1 MDRPGRFTNLTPGL
15 YRFDQFYWARMCGP
29 GGYYETGN
37 GVGKDFDTFVSLNN
51 ELSDRIGQWVDA
63 EWERL
68 GKPNPYPVYEIAA
81 GDGTLCRKLLAQD
94 LECRTTLQYTAVES
108 NPLYQQSFPEEVTV
122 IQRFDEPPLF
132 GAIIGNE
139 LIDSQPP
146 RFVSYRDNHWQELF
160 IRVGDTATYEWHD
173 LNEPLPTSLEAIKG
187 MNGSAPWVQQAAD
200 LLHNLTR
207 NLTGSVLM
215 LDYGYRNTTDFPGTP
230 WFKCWL
236 NYKPVSALNLDILP
250 DMSALLPV
258 DQLEELF
265 QPATVTEQ
273 ATWIKGEPAPHDNFY
288 ALEWRLTNGTI
299 SK

>member
-1 MDRPGRFTNLTPGL
+1 MDRPERPTNLTPGL
-15 YRFDQFYWARMCGP
+15 YRFDQFYWARMYGP

-37 GVGKDFDTFVSLNN
+37 GVGVDFGTFVTIDNSLSN
-51 ELSDRIGQWVDA
+51 RIGKWLDDEWV
-63 EWERL
+63 RL

-94 LECRTTLQYTAVES
+94 LACRSALRYTAVES

-122 IQRFDEPPLF
+122 IQRFVEPPLF
-132 GAIIGNE
+132 GVIIGNE
-139 LIDSQPP
+139 LIDSQAP
-146 RFVSYRDNHWQELF
+146 RFVSYRDNRWQELF

-173 LNEPLPTSLEAIKG
+173 LNEPLPTTLQAIKG
-187 MNGSAPWVQQAAD
+187 MDGSAPWVQQAAD

-215 LDYGYRNTTDFPGTP
+215 LDYGHRTTTDFPGKP
-230 WFKCWL
+230 WFRCWL
-236 NYKPVSALNLDILP
+236 NDKLVPALNLNILP

-273 ATWIKGEPAPHDNFY
+273 ATWIKGERAPHDGFY

-299 SK
+299 GG